1 MWSNIAAIGLAGLAS
16 TAYAQISNNCAGDT
30 CYGLNIPEA
39 TVNSGNG
46 DIFLSMSGPTTYS
59 YIALGQGSSM
69 SGSRI
74 FIMYTSANGQNVT
87 VSPRLS
93 SGHSEPEY
101 DSSTEITI
109 LENTGVSGNTMTA
122 YFKVS
127 NAGTWNG
134 GSMDFK
140 SSSAQWIHAALA
152 GSSLNTDDLNADI
165 SKHADNYGSFTWDF
179 SQAKG
184 GSSANPFT
192 AAGATTSN
200 SCPTNSGSSSGSGSS
215 NSGSGSGS
223 GGPGSGS
230 SPAGF
235 PSSFPSGSPFS
246 GSGFGGFGGFNRAED
261 NCANANGANQLGQGF
276 QAEIQRMRRIQTAH
290 GVVACLA
297 WAVFFPAGAIS
308 IRVFSFPG
316 LVWFHAAWQI
326 FSYGLYVAGFGLG
339 VYLATNDNYM
349 KEYHPIIGVVLFVF
363 LFFQPIFGWLHH
375 VLFKKY
381 GGRTFWSQL
390 HIWLGRILITLGVIN
405 GGLGLKL
412 AGNTQK
418 RYTVTYGVIA
428 GTIWVVY
435 MIAAVFGEVKRMRK
449 PARGMP
455 PNYAEDD
462 PHHKENGNGHRE
474 VNGDYYGAYNP
485 KPTG

>member
-1 MWSNIAAIGLAGLAS
+1 MRSNIAAVALAGLAS

-30 CYGLNIPEA
+30 CFGLNIPEA

-46 DIFLSMSGPTTYS
+46 DIFLSMSGPTSYS

-69 SGSRI
+69 TGSRI

-93 SGHSEPEY
+93 SGHSEPKY

-134 GSMDFK
+134 GSMDFT

-152 GSSLNTDDLNADI
+152 GSSLNTDDPNADI

-184 GSSANPFT
+184 GSTANPFT

-200 SCPTNSGSSSGSGSS
+200 SCPTNSGSSNGSGSS

-230 SPAGF
+230 
-235 PSSFPSGSPFS
+235 
-246 GSGFGGFGGFNRAED
+246 GFGGFGGFNRAED
-261 NCANANGANQLGQGF
+261 DCANANGANQLGQGF
-276 QAEIQRMRRIQTAH
+276 QAEIRRMRRIQTAH

-316 LVWFHAAWQI
+316 LVWFHAAMQI

-339 VYLATNDNYM
+339 VYLATQEDYM

-428 GTIWVVY
+428 GVIWVVY

-449 PARGMP
+449 PTSGLP

-462 PHHKENGNGHRE
+462 PHHKENGNGNGHRE
-474 VNGDYYGAYNP
+474 GNGDYYGAYNP
-485 KPTG
+485 KPSG

>member
-1 MWSNIAAIGLAGLAS
+1 MWSNIAAVALAGLAS
-16 TAYAQISNNCAGDT
+16 TAYAQVSNNCAGDT
-30 CYGLNIPEA
+30 CFGLNIPEA

-46 DIFLSMSGPTTYS
+46 DIFLSISGPVTYS
-59 YIALGQGSSM
+59 WIGLGQGSSM
-69 SGSRI
+69 TGARI
-74 FIMYTSANGQNVT
+74 FIIYTSADGRNVT
-87 VSPRLS
+87 VSPRLA
-93 SGHSEPEY
+93 SGHSEPRY
-101 DSSTEITI
+101 DSSTQVTI
-109 LENTGVSGNTMTA
+109 LEGTGVADGTMTA
-122 YFKVS
+122 YFKVA

-152 GSSLNTDDLNADI
+152 GSQLNTDDLSADI
-165 SKHADNYGSFTWDF
+165 SKHGNNYGSFTWDF

-200 SCPTNSGSSSGSGSS
+200 SCPTNSGSGSGSGSS

-223 GGPGSGS
+223 GGPGSGNG

-246 GSGFGGFGGFNRAED
+246 GGGFGGFGGFNRAED
-261 NCANANGANQLGQGF
+261 NCATSANQLGQGF
-276 QAEIQRMRRIQTAH
+276 QAEIRRMRRIQTAH
-290 GVVACLA
+290 GVVAALA

-326 FSYGLYVAGFGLG
+326 FSYGLYIAGFGLG
-339 VYLATNDNYM
+339 VYLATQDNYM
-349 KEYHPIIGVVLFVF
+349 KEYHPIIGVVLFVL

-381 GGRTFWSQL
+381 GGRTFWSHL
-390 HIWLGRILITLGVIN
+390 HLWLGRILITLGVIN

-418 RYTVTYGVIA
+418 KYTVTYGVIA
-428 GTIWVVY
+428 GIIWVVY
-435 MIAAVFGEVKRMRK
+435 MIAAVYGEVKRMKK
-449 PARGMP
+449 PTRGLP
-455 PNYAEDD
+455 PNYAEED
-462 PHHKENGNGHRE
+462 PHHKENGNGHRNG
-474 VNGDYYGAYNP
+474 NGDYYGAYNP
-485 KPTG
+485 KPSG

>member
-1 MWSNIAAIGLAGLAS
+1 MWSNIAAVALAGLAS
-16 TAYAQISNNCAGDT
+16 TAYAQVSNNCAGDT
-30 CYGLNIPEA
+30 CFGLNIPEA

-46 DIFLSMSGPTTYS
+46 DIFLSMSGPTSYS

-74 FIMYTSANGQNVT
+74 FVMYTSANGKNVT

-93 SGHSEPEY
+93 SGHSEPKY
-101 DSSTEITI
+101 DSSTQITM

-152 GSSLNTDDLNADI
+152 GSSLNTDDLSADI
-165 SKHADNYGSFTWDF
+165 SQHANNYGSFTWDF

-192 AAGATTSN
+192 AAGATTSSSN
-200 SCPTNSGSSSGSGSS
+200 SCPTSSGSGSGSGSS

-230 SPAGF
+230 
-235 PSSFPSGSPFS
+235 
-246 GSGFGGFGGFNRAED
+246 GFGGFGGFNRAQD
-261 NCANANGANQLGQGF
+261 NCANGNGANQLGQGF
-276 QAEIQRMRRIQTAH
+276 QAEIRRMQRIKTAH
-290 GVVACLA
+290 GVVAALA

-326 FSYGLYVAGFGLG
+326 LSFGLYVAGFGLG
-339 VYLATNDNYM
+339 VYLLVTAPYM
-349 KEYHPIIGVVLFVF
+349 AWP
-363 LFFQPIFGWLHH
+363 
-375 VLFKKY
+375 
-381 GGRTFWSQL
+381 
-390 HIWLGRILITLGVIN
+390 
-405 GGLGLKL
+405 
-412 AGNTQK
+412 
-418 RYTVTYGVIA
+418 
-428 GTIWVVY
+428 
-435 MIAAVFGEVKRMRK
+435 
-449 PARGMP
+449 
-455 PNYAEDD
+455 D
-462 PHHKENGNGHRE
+462 PHHPGSDQRWPWARARRRHSKEVHGYVWRDCGHHLGGVHDCGR
-474 VNGDYYGAYNP
+474 VR
-485 KPTG
+485 

>member
-200 SCPTNSGSSSGSGSS
+200 SCPTNSGSSSGSGSK
-215 NSGSGSGS
+215 
-223 GGPGSGS
+223 
-230 SPAGF
+230 
-235 PSSFPSGSPFS
+235 
-246 GSGFGGFGGFNRAED
+246 
-261 NCANANGANQLGQGF
+261 
-276 QAEIQRMRRIQTAH
+276 IQRMRRIQTAH